1 MAILTYR
8 SVKESA
14 LTYDEMDDNFRYFKE
29 NPELNSIK
37 ISVKDNLNDIASLP
51 IGSITGGLNWNI
63 NDDAEELNTDFRL
76 FVKTTDTLWDPIVTQ
91 GTVVEVNTAT
101 ADIKGIVK
109 VGPSLTIDTEGLL
122 EVDKFTDASI
132 SSYVGETRYI
142 QTDGTSV
149 GWLPFDINANLP
161 NQSNQQGH
169 YLMSNGSQV
178 GWMNV
183 DALPDQS
190 GETGKFLTTNGTDA
204 SWSPVDALP
213 DQSGETG
220 KFLTTNGTDASWSPV
235 DALPDQSGETGKFL
249 TTNGTDADWTN
260 FLGTEI
266 RVSLTPDASDNSTKL
281 ASTAFVN
288 TAISN
293 LIDGADPALNTLKE
307 LSIALGNDADHAAEM
322 ITLIGTKAPGI
333 HTHSEYLGLS
343 GGTVTGT
350 IYATDFI
357 LTSDRRLKSNIKDLE
372 TESVPLL
379 KVINPVTFNNGD
391 IGFIAQDF
399 ENRVP
404 ELVNTMD
411 DGYLALKYSK
421 ITALL
426 WKQNQELLKRIENLE
441 NR

>member
-14 LTYDEMDDNFRYFKE
+14 LTYNEMDDNFKYFKE

-37 ISVKDNLNDIASLP
+37 LSVKDNLDDIALLP
-51 IGSITGGLNWNI
+51 VGSITGGLNWNI
-63 NDDAEELNTDFRL
+63 DDNAEEPNTDFRL

-109 VGPSLTIDTEGLL
+109 VGPSLTIDDDGLL

-132 SSYVGETRYI
+132 ATTNGEIKYL
-142 QTDGTSV
+142 QTDGTELS
-149 GWLPFDINANLP
+149 WTA
-161 NQSNQQGH
+161 
-169 YLMSNGSQV
+169 
-178 GWMNV
+178 V
-183 DALPDQS
+183 DALPSQT
-190 GETGKFLTTNGTDA
+190 GEQDKFLTTDGTDA
-204 SWSPVDALP
+204 SWTAVDALP
-213 DQSGETG
+213 SRVGQQG
-220 KFLTTNGTDASWSPV
+220 KILHVNSSSVA
-235 DALPDQSGETGKFL
+235 E
-249 TTNGTDADWTN
+249 WTN
-260 FLGTEI
+260 
-266 RVSLTPDASDNSTKL
+266 SLDENTTLDLTVTSTDNSKKIAT
-281 ASTAFVN
+281 TAFVK
-288 TAISN
+288 TAISD
-293 LIDGADPALNTLKE
+293 LIDGADDSLNTLKE
-307 LSIALGNDADHAAEM
+307 LSIALGDDDDHATHMLE
-322 ITLIGTKAPGI
+322 LIATKAPGI
-333 HTHSEYLGLS
+333 HTHSEYLELT
-343 GGTVTGT
+343 GGTVAGT
-350 IYATDFI
+350 IFAADFI